1 MSQNTHQ
8 LVIVGGGV
16 AGLDLATHLANKPA
30 GSKQLAVTLVDRE
43 MAYVWK
49 PMLHTIA
56 AGTSDSGAQQTVFAA
71 QALSCGFDFQPGEAI
86 AIDRDRK
93 EVRLA
98 ALTLSGEEVVPPR
111 SITYDTL
118 VLAIGSK
125 ANDFGTP
132 GVAEHCSR
140 IDCRSEAIAFND
152 QLRAKL
158 IKHATARQVLTVA
171 IVGGGATGVELA
183 AELIQIGST
192 AERYGLAGASRH
204 LKVVLI
210 ESGPR
215 LLGPFPENVASAAQA
230 KLEELGVEVRT
241 GARVT
246 EVDASG
252 VRLNGNETV
261 FAELRV
267 WAAGVKAPALIGTL
281 DGVELTRSGQ
291 VVVDETLR
299 IPADTTVFALGDCAS
314 PRLPGRDMPV
324 PTTAQAAHQQAVYLC
339 KYLPKM
345 IAGAKVPPATYHD
358 FGSLVSLGGFD
369 AYGSLG
375 RFGFFKG
382 GFIRGRIAQLGHVM
396 LYRRYQA
403 RIHGSRRGSLLW
415 LIDVLGRR
423 VRPAARLS

>member
-1 MSQNTHQ
+1 MSQNTHK
-8 LVIVGGGV
+8 LVIIGGGV

-30 GSKQLAVTLVDRE
+30 GSKRLAVTLVDRE
-43 MAYVWK
+43 TAYVWK

-71 QALSCGFDFQPGEAI
+71 QALSCGFDFQLGEAV
-86 AIDRDRK
+86 AIDRDRR
-93 EVRLA
+93 EVHLD
-98 ALTLSGEEVVPPR
+98 ALMFGGDEIVPPR
-111 SITYDTL
+111 SISYDTL
-118 VLAIGSK
+118 VLAVGSK

-158 IKHATARQVLTVA
+158 IKHATAGHVLTVA

-183 AELIQIGST
+183 AELVQIGST
-192 AERYGLAGASRH
+192 AENFGLAGASRH

-215 LLGPFPENVASAAQA
+215 LLGPFPANVASAAQA
-230 KLEELGVEVRT
+230 KLTELGVEVRT

-246 EVDASG
+246 EVNAVG
-252 VRLNGNETV
+252 VRLDGDEIIP
-261 FAELRV
+261 AELRV
-267 WAAGVKAPALIGTL
+267 WAAGVKAPRLIGTL

-291 VVVDETLR
+291 IVVDATLR
-299 IPADTTVFALGDCAS
+299 VEGAPTIFALGDCAS
-314 PRLPGRDMPV
+314 PRLAGRDTPV

-339 KYLPKM
+339 KYLPKL
-345 IAGAKVPPATYHD
+345 IEGKRVPAATYRD

-369 AYGSLG
+369 AYGSLA
-375 RFGFFKG
+375 RFGFFNG
-382 GFIRGRIAQLGHVM
+382 GFIRGRVAQLGHVM

-403 RIHGSRRGSLLW
+403 RIHGSGKGSLIW
-415 LIDVLGRR
+415 LIDVLSRR